1 MYEKAAYAAF
11 FFRYLFCYS
20 GAGFV
25 KRVADSILL
34 ILECGVAAQMNAG
47 FNIMRFAR
55 FKFNEHTELII
66 DAREHEFPLNHILI
80 KEEPLRRECIQSLS
94 VKMHD
99 DYQSLP
105 LFCVYG
111 VFLPNDSLADDD
123 LAGHLESL
131 SRHKLMTFAETDVSR
146 PQCPSAGLLE
156 IVAPVITEPDSL
168 RKIPI
173 AALVH
178 AANERELVGSC
189 LNNGKVGNK
198 NTTGTDRKSGQV
210 SENEGRSYFLCFD
223 NLDPFT
229 NFLSRPGIFFFK
241 TAKLIDDKKS
251 TGLAD
256 QVDMQMLHDMF
267 ETPLL

>member
-20 GAGFV
+20 GAGSV

-34 ILECGVAAQMNAG
+34 ILKCGVATKMNAG

-55 FKFNEHTELII
+55 FKFNEHTELIV
-66 DAREHEFPLNHILI
+66 DAREHEFPLNHILTME
-80 KEEPLRRECIQSLS
+80 KSQRRECIQSLT

-173 AALVH
+173 AALVYASDEH
-178 AANERELVGSC
+178 ELVGNR
-189 LNNGKVGNK
+189 LNKSAGDKDNADEGCNGN
-198 NTTGTDRKSGQV
+198 QV
-210 SENEGRSYFLCFD
+210 CESEGRSYFLCFD

-241 TAKLIDDKKS
+241 TAKLVTDKKS
-251 TGLAD
+251 TSLAD

-267 ETPLL
+267 EMPLL